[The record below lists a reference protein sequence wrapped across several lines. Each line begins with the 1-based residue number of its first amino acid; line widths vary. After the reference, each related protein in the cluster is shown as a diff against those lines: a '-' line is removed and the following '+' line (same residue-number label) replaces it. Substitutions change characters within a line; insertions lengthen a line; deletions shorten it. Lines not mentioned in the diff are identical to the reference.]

1 MTIASAFIVR
11 TRLTIKAKLTQTM
24 KMMSDAN
31 RQSPLINTQD
41 YIIRHDKSVDAGTNY
56 HEKWAGALTQAV
68 VVITVRVAVV
78 VVITLLI
85 IIDAEVPGVEDD

>member
-1 MTIASAFIVR
+1 
-11 TRLTIKAKLTQTM
+11 
-24 KMMSDAN
+24 
-31 RQSPLINTQD
+31 
-41 YIIRHDKSVDAGTNY
+41 VDAGTND

-85 IIDAEVPGVEDD
+85 IIDAEVPGVKDY